1 MEHDNTNRG
10 AIWGNK
16 DKKTDTHPDFS
27 GSINV
32 EGKEYWLKGWK
43 RKAGANPNSPAMNL
57 AVAIKE
63 DQQIQQPVAVAT
75 EVDEDDVPF

>member
-16 DKKTDTHPDFS
+16 DKKTDNHPDFS

-32 EGKEYWLKGWK
+32 DGKEYWLKGWK
-43 RKAGANPNSPAMNL
+43 RKEGANPASPAMNL
-57 AVAIKE
+57 AITRKE
-63 DQQIQQPVAVAT
+63 EQQTQT
-75 EVDEDDVPF
+75 EFAETTDPEDEVPF